1 MSYRFIIC
9 PDPEEGHTLSANN
22 VFYANTQSQVEQ
34 RIKDASC
41 VYPASTIC
49 VYGLAEMLKLNT
61 PTTTAQFQSSNNVRI
76 IVEAYVKT
84 KTL

>member
-22 VFYANTQSQVEQ
+22 VFYANTESQVEQ

-49 VYGLAEMLKLNT
+49 VYGLAEMLKLKSKPTYSRYVVDKNGEIT
-61 PTTTAQFQSSNNVRI
+61 PQ
-76 IVEAYVKT
+76 
-84 KTL
+84 